1 MNKFLLLG
9 VAAAAAWFYFKQS
22 PKAEQAVQPA
32 EPMIEAT
39 ASPAASPVFQC
50 QGKQHCS
57 QMTSCEEARFYLR
70 NCPGVKIDGDHD
82 GIPCEVPPLQCS

>member
-1 MNKFLLLG
+1 MNKFLLIG
-9 VAAAAAWFYFKQS
+9 VAVAAAWLYFKQS
-22 PKAEQAVQPA
+22 PKAEQSAQPA
-32 EPMIEAT
+32 EPIIEAT
-39 ASPAASPVFQC
+39 APPAASPVFQC

-70 NCPGVKIDGDHD
+70 SCPGVKIDGDGD

>member
-1 MNKFLLLG
+1 MNKLLLLC

-22 PKAEQAVQPA
+22 PKVEQAAQA
-32 EPMIEAT
+32 ALPMIEKT
-39 ASPAASPVFQC
+39 APPAASPVFQC

-70 NCPGVKIDGDHD
+70 NCPSVKIDGDHD
-82 GIPCEVPPLQCS
+82 GIPCETPPLQCS